1 MLALSDPRWNEL
13 NDAYGKASAIPA
25 LLAQL
30 ARQPAD
36 DGDAEPWYSLWSA
49 LAHQG
54 DVYPASFAAVPHV
67 VEALAA
73 SPETASAV
81 YFHFPAWV
89 EICRHRNAL
98 AVPANLE
105 TAYHEALARLP
116 ALVAEVAEKE
126 WDAAFSA
133 CALSATA
140 AAKGQYQLAQ
150 ALLELA
156 SPEAVGEFMNWMDV
170 R

>member
-1 MLALSDPRWNEL
+1 M
-13 NDAYGKASAIPA
+13 
-25 LLAQL
+25 
-30 ARQPAD
+30 
-36 DGDAEPWYSLWSA
+36 
-49 LAHQG
+49 
-54 DVYPASFAAVPHV
+54 
-67 VEALAA
+67 
-73 SPETASAV
+73 
-81 YFHFPAWV
+81 
-89 EICRHRNAL
+89 
-98 AVPANLE
+98 
-105 TAYHEALARLP
+105 P

-156 SPEAVGEFMNWMDV
+156 SPEAVGEIMNWMDV